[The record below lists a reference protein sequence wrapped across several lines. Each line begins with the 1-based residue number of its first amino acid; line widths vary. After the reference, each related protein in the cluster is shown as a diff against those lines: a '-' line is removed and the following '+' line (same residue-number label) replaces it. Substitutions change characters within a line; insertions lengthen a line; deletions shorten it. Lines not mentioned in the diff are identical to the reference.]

1 LGKLTAV
8 DASGLEEPKI
18 EGESWLVSKWRP
30 LMAMQYLVV
39 CVCDFI
45 VFPALTIVLNG
56 QDHSHPWQSLTLSNG
71 GMYHIAMGA
80 IVGVSAYMRSQ
91 EKIAVFNGP
100 AGSSMSSSSTT
111 ISSTEQ
117 KRDPAPPDADK
128 TSRAD

>member
-1 LGKLTAV
+1 LGELTTV
-8 DASGLEEPKI
+8 DASGLAEPKI

-30 LMAMQYLVV
+30 MMAAQYFVV
-39 CVCDFI
+39 CIFDFVIFPTVTII
-45 VFPALTIVLNG
+45 VNG
-56 QDHSHPWQSLTLSNG
+56 SDHTHPWQSLTLTNG
-71 GMYHIAMGA
+71 GFYHVAMGA

-117 KRDPAPPDADK
+117 KRDTEPEADK